1 MYIYNMSETEFLTT
15 QEIAEKLKVN
25 ILTIRRWIGSGKLP
39 AFRIGK
45 AYRIRKEDFEKL
57 IKSMEVKK

>member
-1 MYIYNMSETEFLTT
+1 MNETEYLTT

-25 ILTIRRWIGSGKLP
+25 ILTIRRWIGIGKLP

-45 AYRIRKEDFEKL
+45 AYRIRKEDFERL